1 MKSETDII
9 LFYLSLDYF
18 IQVYIYYDL
27 LSYSINSYCI
37 RSIVLYQSFTSI
49 YENMNLHKYC

>member
-27 LSYSINSYCI
+27 LSYSSINSLPAFMKI
-37 RSIVLYQSFTSI
+37 
-49 YENMNLHKYC
+49 